1 MYQSNQWYNWSTG
14 FASPAVGISSYKWQY
29 SVIGAH
35 RPARSTSAPHRTE
48 LFVTESI
55 PFIDLQA
62 QRRRLGAPLDA
73 AIRAAVE
80 GGQWILGPQ
89 VTQFEQEIAQ
99 WAGVKH
105 AIACANGTDA
115 LLLVLRA
122 WDIGPGD
129 AVFVPA
135 FTFAASGEV
144 VSLAGASPVFVDVL
158 GDTFNMDPAS
168 LETAIALVKREG
180 KLTPKAVMPVDL
192 FGQPADYRTL
202 APIARREGLKLLCD
216 TAQGFGGLL
225 DGKRAGAIGDAA
237 ATSFFPA
244 KPLGCYGDG
253 GAIFT
258 NDDGLKDILLSLRM
272 HGQGNDR
279 YEHVRIG
286 FNSRLDT
293 IQAAI
298 LIEKLKIFPDEIERR
313 NAVAK
318 RYNDAFAG
326 SNRIITPRVIEGA
339 TSTWAQYTL
348 QVENRSKFQADL
360 KAAGVPTAVYYPIP
374 LSKQKAYAHYPA
386 APTPASERLADKVVS
401 LPMHPY
407 LESQV
412 QDRIIEA
419 VLGAVA

>member
-1 MYQSNQWYNWSTG
+1 M
-14 FASPAVGISSYKWQY
+14 ADA
-29 SVIGAH
+29 
-35 RPARSTSAPHRTE
+35 
-48 LFVTESI
+48 I

-62 QRRRLGAPLDA
+62 QRRRLGAPLEA
-73 AIRAAVE
+73 AIKAAVE

-89 VTQFEQEIAQ
+89 VAQFEKDIAA

-122 WDIGPGD
+122 WGVGPGD

-144 VSLAGASPVFVDVL
+144 AALAGATPVFVDVL
-158 GDTFNMDPAS
+158 PDTFNMDPAS
-168 LETAIALVKREG
+168 LEAAIALVKREG
-180 KLTPKAVMPVDL
+180 KLTPKVVMPVDL
-192 FGQPADYRTL
+192 FGQPADQPAL
-202 APIARREGLKLLCD
+202 PPIAAREGLKLLCD
-216 TAQGFGGLL
+216 TAQGFGGVL

-253 GAIFT
+253 GACFT
-258 NDDGLKDILLSLRM
+258 NDDALRDVLLSLRM
-272 HGQGNDR
+272 HGQGADR

-286 FNSRLDT
+286 YNSRLDT

-298 LIEKLKIFPDEIERR
+298 LIEKLKIFDDEINLR
-313 NAVAK
+313 NQVAK

-326 SNRIITPRVIEGA
+326 SNYLIAPKVIDGA
-339 TSTWAQYTL
+339 VSTWAQYTL
-348 QVENRSKFQADL
+348 QVETRGKFQTDL

-374 LSKQKAYAHYPA
+374 LSRQKAYGHYPSS
-386 APTPASERLADKVVS
+386 PTPVSEALSLQVVS

-407 LESQV
+407 M
-412 QDRIIEA
+412 DEA
-419 VLGAVA
+419 